1 MGFFLLNL
9 QLQSV
14 DYVQVIFSIQS
25 ATAGILAAHGVRD
38 VIVSPGSRNASII
51 EAMSA
56 SSHFRITRVVDERAA
71 GFIGLG
77 IASITNRPVA
87 VVCTSGTAL
96 LNYAPALAEAYYRNI
111 PLICVSADRPVE
123 WIDQNDV
130 TDHAAAGR
138 VGQRCQGHL
147 RYRSWCR

>member
-1 MGFFLLNL
+1 MYK
-9 QLQSV
+9 SSS
-14 DYVQVIFSIQS
+14 SIQS
-25 ATAGILAAHGVRD
+25 ATADILAAHGVRD

-56 SSHFRITRVVDERAA
+56 SSHFRITRVVDERSA

-77 IASITNRPVA
+77 IASIMNRPVA

-111 PLICVSADRPVE
+111 PLICVSADRPAE
-123 WIDQNDV
+123 WIDQNDSQ
-130 TDHAAAGR
+130 TM
-138 VGQRCQGHL
+138 
-147 RYRSWCR
+147 